1 MFLKKTN
8 FYVEKER
15 ERERERERIQKMK
28 VIVRLDR
35 QWIDILNIVSK
46 KMSDTKSEK
55 GGKRWRNVEKC
66 G

>member
-1 MFLKKTN
+1 
-8 FYVEKER
+8 
-15 ERERERERIQKMK
+15 MK

-35 QWIDILNIVSK
+35 QWIDRLNIVSK